1 MTVIKNQKSN
11 TYEVRT
17 YYKDWTGVRKQ
28 KTKRGFKRKCD
39 AQEWER
45 AFKLK
50 ENLSLDMYFEDFVD
64 LYLNDI
70 KSRIKYNTW
79 LTKKHIV
86 EKKIL
91 PYFSKKKLQEIKPSD
106 IRQWQNTMMNYRNKQ
121 GEGYSQV
128 YLKTIH
134 NQLSAILNHAVNF
147 YDLKSNAARKAGSM
161 GKERTKEMLFWTK
174 EEYMKFIEA
183 VADKPISFYAFEILY
198 WCGVRMGEL
207 LALTPADFDF
217 QACTI
222 RINKSYQRLEG
233 KGSLNHN
240 SRKFHAK
247 NTDPNRTHW
256 NVEYC
261 NEDIKDVYHELFDD
275 ALKRY
280 NDKQTR
286 KDRKIDDYYEKIRS
300 GKQEKLFHEVILQI
314 GDKDNMG
321 SETMEGQL
329 AAKILDEYMK
339 GFQER
344 NPTLRVFA
352 AHLHLDEATPH
363 LHIDFI
369 PYVTGSKRGLDTRV
383 SLKQALSSLG
393 FKGGSRSETELNQW
407 VQSEKQKLAMVMREN
422 EIEWDQKGTHEQ
434 HLSVLDYKK
443 KVREQEVEELTEHK
457 NLLEHDLHDISE
469 CVDEIQKEKAQ
480 AEKERDAVIKKTEVL
495 EKRFSALNSK
505 AGLVDSH
512 AREYGYY
519 PEEWL
524 PEAGT
529 LESAKSYRKR
539 IFPLVKKVANM
550 IQALYS
556 KYLDLKN
563 KNQKL
568 SDRNIDLENRVD
580 RLREEISVIKKENVA
595 LLNVAY
601 DMDRVV
607 AVLGENKV
615 KEAIEVAKHLEQV
628 NAKQKGKK
636 RRTDREGR

>member
-1 MTVIKNQKSN
+1 MT
-11 TYEVRT
+11 
-17 YYKDWTGVRKQ
+17 
-28 KTKRGFKRKCD
+28 
-39 AQEWER
+39 
-45 AFKLK
+45 
-50 ENLSLDMYFEDFVD
+50 
-64 LYLNDI
+64 
-70 KSRIKYNTW
+70 
-79 LTKKHIV
+79 
-86 EKKIL
+86 
-91 PYFSKKKLQEIKPSD
+91 
-106 IRQWQNTMMNYRNKQ
+106 
-121 GEGYSQV
+121 
-128 YLKTIH
+128 
-134 NQLSAILNHAVNF
+134 
-147 YDLKSNAARKAGSM
+147 
-161 GKERTKEMLFWTK
+161 
-174 EEYMKFIEA
+174 
-183 VADKPISFYAFEILY
+183 
-198 WCGVRMGEL
+198 
-207 LALTPADFDF
+207 
-217 QACTI
+217 
-222 RINKSYQRLEG
+222 G

-261 NEDIKDVYHELFDD
+261 NEDIKDVYHELFDE

-300 GKQEKLFHEVILQI
+300 GKQEKLFHEVIIQI

-344 NPTLRVFA
+344 NPALRVFA

-407 VQSEKQKLAMVMREN
+407 VQSEKEKLAMVMREN

-469 CVDEIQKEKAQ
+469 CVDEIPKEKEQ
-480 AEKERDAVIKKTEVL
+480 VEKERDAVIKRAEVL

-524 PEAGT
+524 PEAGS

-580 RLREEISVIKKENVA
+580 RLRDEVSVIKKENVA

-601 DMDRVV
+601 DMERVV

-628 NAKQKGKK
+628 NAKQKIKK
-636 RRTDREGR
+636 RRIDRDGR

>member
-1 MTVIKNQKSN
+1 MT
-11 TYEVRT
+11 
-17 YYKDWTGVRKQ
+17 
-28 KTKRGFKRKCD
+28 
-39 AQEWER
+39 
-45 AFKLK
+45 
-50 ENLSLDMYFEDFVD
+50 
-64 LYLNDI
+64 
-70 KSRIKYNTW
+70 
-79 LTKKHIV
+79 
-86 EKKIL
+86 
-91 PYFSKKKLQEIKPSD
+91 
-106 IRQWQNTMMNYRNKQ
+106 
-121 GEGYSQV
+121 
-128 YLKTIH
+128 
-134 NQLSAILNHAVNF
+134 
-147 YDLKSNAARKAGSM
+147 
-161 GKERTKEMLFWTK
+161 
-174 EEYMKFIEA
+174 
-183 VADKPISFYAFEILY
+183 
-198 WCGVRMGEL
+198 
-207 LALTPADFDF
+207 
-217 QACTI
+217 
-222 RINKSYQRLEG
+222 G

-329 AAKILDEYMK
+329 AVKILDEYMK

-407 VQSEKQKLAMVMREN
+407 VQSEKEKLAMVMREN
-422 EIEWDQKGTHEQ
+422 EIEWDQKGTHEP

-443 KVREQEVEELTEHK
+443 KVREQVVEELTEHK

-469 CVDEIQKEKAQ
+469 CVDEIQKEKEQ

-556 KYLDLKN
+556 KYLELKS

-568 SDRNIDLENRVD
+568 SDRNLDLENRVD
-580 RLREEISVIKKENVA
+580 RLREEVSVIKKENVA

-615 KEAIEVAKHLEQV
+615 KEAIEVAKHLEQT
-628 NAKQKGKK
+628 NAKQKIKK
-636 RRTDREGR
+636 RRIDRDGR

>member
-161 GKERTKEMLFWTK
+161 GKERTK
-174 EEYMKFIEA
+174 
-183 VADKPISFYAFEILY
+183 
-198 WCGVRMGEL
+198 
-207 LALTPADFDF
+207 
-217 QACTI
+217 
-222 RINKSYQRLEG
+222 
-233 KGSLNHN
+233 
-240 SRKFHAK
+240 
-247 NTDPNRTHW
+247 
-256 NVEYC
+256 
-261 NEDIKDVYHELFDD
+261 
-275 ALKRY
+275 
-280 NDKQTR
+280 
-286 KDRKIDDYYEKIRS
+286 
-300 GKQEKLFHEVILQI
+300 
-314 GDKDNMG
+314 
-321 SETMEGQL
+321 
-329 AAKILDEYMK
+329 
-339 GFQER
+339 
-344 NPTLRVFA
+344 
-352 AHLHLDEATPH
+352 
-363 LHIDFI
+363 
-369 PYVTGSKRGLDTRV
+369 
-383 SLKQALSSLG
+383 
-393 FKGGSRSETELNQW
+393 
-407 VQSEKQKLAMVMREN
+407 
-422 EIEWDQKGTHEQ
+422 
-434 HLSVLDYKK
+434 
-443 KVREQEVEELTEHK
+443 
-457 NLLEHDLHDISE
+457 
-469 CVDEIQKEKAQ
+469 
-480 AEKERDAVIKKTEVL
+480 
-495 EKRFSALNSK
+495 

>member
-1 MTVIKNQKSN
+1 MT
-11 TYEVRT
+11 
-17 YYKDWTGVRKQ
+17 
-28 KTKRGFKRKCD
+28 
-39 AQEWER
+39 
-45 AFKLK
+45 
-50 ENLSLDMYFEDFVD
+50 
-64 LYLNDI
+64 
-70 KSRIKYNTW
+70 
-79 LTKKHIV
+79 
-86 EKKIL
+86 
-91 PYFSKKKLQEIKPSD
+91 
-106 IRQWQNTMMNYRNKQ
+106 
-121 GEGYSQV
+121 
-128 YLKTIH
+128 
-134 NQLSAILNHAVNF
+134 
-147 YDLKSNAARKAGSM
+147 
-161 GKERTKEMLFWTK
+161 
-174 EEYMKFIEA
+174 
-183 VADKPISFYAFEILY
+183 
-198 WCGVRMGEL
+198 
-207 LALTPADFDF
+207 
-217 QACTI
+217 
-222 RINKSYQRLEG
+222 G

-434 HLSVLDYKK
+434 HLSVLYYKK

>member
-64 LYLNDI
+64 LYMNDI

-183 VADKPISFYAFEILY
+183 VAD
-198 WCGVRMGEL
+198 
-207 LALTPADFDF
+207 
-217 QACTI
+217 
-222 RINKSYQRLEG
+222 
-233 KGSLNHN
+233 
-240 SRKFHAK
+240 
-247 NTDPNRTHW
+247 
-256 NVEYC
+256 
-261 NEDIKDVYHELFDD
+261 
-275 ALKRY
+275 
-280 NDKQTR
+280 
-286 KDRKIDDYYEKIRS
+286 
-300 GKQEKLFHEVILQI
+300 
-314 GDKDNMG
+314 
-321 SETMEGQL
+321 
-329 AAKILDEYMK
+329 
-339 GFQER
+339 
-344 NPTLRVFA
+344 
-352 AHLHLDEATPH
+352 
-363 LHIDFI
+363 
-369 PYVTGSKRGLDTRV
+369 
-383 SLKQALSSLG
+383 
-393 FKGGSRSETELNQW
+393 
-407 VQSEKQKLAMVMREN
+407 
-422 EIEWDQKGTHEQ
+422 
-434 HLSVLDYKK
+434 
-443 KVREQEVEELTEHK
+443 
-457 NLLEHDLHDISE
+457 
-469 CVDEIQKEKAQ
+469 
-480 AEKERDAVIKKTEVL
+480 AVIKKTEVL

-556 KYLDLKN
+556 KYLELKS
-563 KNQKL
+563 KNLKL
-568 SDRNIDLENRVD
+568 SDRNLDLENRVD
-580 RLREEISVIKKENVA
+580 RLREEVSVIKKENVA

-607 AVLGENKV
+607 AVLGKNKV
-615 KEAIEVAKHLEQV
+615 KEAIEVAKHLEQA
-628 NAKQKGKK
+628 NAKQNIKKK
-636 RRTDREGR
+636 RIDRDSR

>member
-1 MTVIKNQKSN
+1 MT
-11 TYEVRT
+11 
-17 YYKDWTGVRKQ
+17 
-28 KTKRGFKRKCD
+28 
-39 AQEWER
+39 
-45 AFKLK
+45 
-50 ENLSLDMYFEDFVD
+50 
-64 LYLNDI
+64 
-70 KSRIKYNTW
+70 
-79 LTKKHIV
+79 
-86 EKKIL
+86 
-91 PYFSKKKLQEIKPSD
+91 
-106 IRQWQNTMMNYRNKQ
+106 
-121 GEGYSQV
+121 
-128 YLKTIH
+128 
-134 NQLSAILNHAVNF
+134 
-147 YDLKSNAARKAGSM
+147 
-161 GKERTKEMLFWTK
+161 
-174 EEYMKFIEA
+174 
-183 VADKPISFYAFEILY
+183 
-198 WCGVRMGEL
+198 
-207 LALTPADFDF
+207 
-217 QACTI
+217 
-222 RINKSYQRLEG
+222 G

-261 NEDIKDVYHELFDD
+261 NEDIKDVYHELFDE

-407 VQSEKQKLAMVMREN
+407 VQSEKEKLAMVMREN
-422 EIEWDQKGTHEQ
+422 EIEWEQKGTHET

-457 NLLEHDLHDISE
+457 KLLEHNLHDISE
-469 CVDEIQKEKAQ
+469 CVNEIQKEKEQ
-480 AEKERDAVIKKTEVL
+480 VEKERETVIQKTEVL

-556 KYLDLKN
+556 KYLELKS

-568 SDRNIDLENRVD
+568 SDRNLDLESRVD

-595 LLNVAY
+595 LLNVTY

-615 KEAIEVAKHLEQV
+615 KEAIEVAKHLEQA
-628 NAKQKGKK
+628 NEKQKIKK
-636 RRTDREGR
+636 RCVDRDV

>member
-233 KGSLNHN
+233 KDII
-240 SRKFHAK
+240 
-247 NTDPNRTHW
+247 TDPKTTKSNRMITMP
-256 NVEYC
+256 EFLSEELESYIGMLYGL
-261 NEDIKDVYHELFDD
+261 NENDRIFQISKSYLHHEMDRGVKLSGV
-275 ALKRY
+275 KR
-280 NDKQTR
+280 
-286 KDRKIDDYYEKIRS
+286 IRI
-300 GKQEKLFHEVILQI
+300 H
-314 GDKDNMG
+314 D
-321 SETMEGQL
+321 
-329 AAKILDEYMK
+329 
-339 GFQER
+339 
-344 NPTLRVFA
+344 LR
-352 AHLHLDEATPH
+352 H
-363 LHIDFI
+363 
-369 PYVTGSKRGLDTRV
+369 PYVKPTT
-383 SLKQALSSLG
+383 
-393 FKGGSRSETELNQW
+393 
-407 VQSEKQKLAMVMREN
+407 
-422 EIEWDQKGTHEQ
+422 
-434 HLSVLDYKK
+434 KK
-443 KVREQEVEELTEHK
+443 FITFFEVFRAA
-457 NLLEHDLHDISE
+457 S
-469 CVDEIQKEKAQ
+469 
-480 AEKERDAVIKKTEVL
+480 
-495 EKRFSALNSK
+495 
-505 AGLVDSH
+505 
-512 AREYGYY
+512 
-519 PEEWL
+519 
-524 PEAGT
+524 
-529 LESAKSYRKR
+529 
-539 IFPLVKKVANM
+539 
-550 IQALYS
+550 
-556 KYLDLKN
+556 
-563 KNQKL
+563 
-568 SDRNIDLENRVD
+568 
-580 RLREEISVIKKENVA
+580 
-595 LLNVAY
+595 
-601 DMDRVV
+601 
-607 AVLGENKV
+607 
-615 KEAIEVAKHLEQV
+615 
-628 NAKQKGKK
+628 
-636 RRTDREGR
+636 

>member
-1 MTVIKNQKSN
+1 MT
-11 TYEVRT
+11 
-17 YYKDWTGVRKQ
+17 
-28 KTKRGFKRKCD
+28 
-39 AQEWER
+39 
-45 AFKLK
+45 
-50 ENLSLDMYFEDFVD
+50 
-64 LYLNDI
+64 
-70 KSRIKYNTW
+70 
-79 LTKKHIV
+79 
-86 EKKIL
+86 
-91 PYFSKKKLQEIKPSD
+91 
-106 IRQWQNTMMNYRNKQ
+106 
-121 GEGYSQV
+121 
-128 YLKTIH
+128 
-134 NQLSAILNHAVNF
+134 
-147 YDLKSNAARKAGSM
+147 
-161 GKERTKEMLFWTK
+161 
-174 EEYMKFIEA
+174 
-183 VADKPISFYAFEILY
+183 
-198 WCGVRMGEL
+198 
-207 LALTPADFDF
+207 
-217 QACTI
+217 
-222 RINKSYQRLEG
+222 G

-329 AAKILDEYMK
+329 AAKILDKYMR

-407 VQSEKQKLAMVMREN
+407 VQSEKEKLAMVMREN
-422 EIEWDQKGTHEQ
+422 EIEWEQKGTHET

-457 NLLEHDLHDISE
+457 KLLEHNLHDISE
-469 CVDEIQKEKAQ
+469 CVNEIQKEKEQ
-480 AEKERDAVIKKTEVL
+480 VEKERETVIQKTEVL

-556 KYLDLKN
+556 KYLELKS

-568 SDRNIDLENRVD
+568 SDRNLDLESRVD
-580 RLREEISVIKKENVA
+580 RLREEVSVIKKENVA

-607 AVLGENKV
+607 VVLGENKV
-615 KEAIEVAKHLEQV
+615 KEAIEVAKHLEQT
-628 NAKQKGKK
+628 NAKQNIKKK
-636 RRTDREGR
+636 RIDRDSR

>member
-233 KGSLNHN
+233 KDII
-240 SRKFHAK
+240 
-247 NTDPNRTHW
+247 TDPKTVKSNRM
-256 NVEYC
+256 
-261 NEDIKDVYHELFDD
+261 I
-275 ALKRY
+275 
-280 NDKQTR
+280 
-286 KDRKIDDYYEKIRS
+286 
-300 GKQEKLFHEVILQI
+300 
-314 GDKDNMG
+314 
-321 SETMEGQL
+321 TM
-329 AAKILDEYMK
+329 
-339 GFQER
+339 
-344 NPTLRVFA
+344 P
-352 AHLHLDEATPH
+352 
-363 LHIDFI
+363 
-369 PYVTGSKRGLDTRV
+369 
-383 SLKQALSSLG
+383 
-393 FKGGSRSETELNQW
+393 
-407 VQSEKQKLAMVMREN
+407 
-422 EIEWDQKGTHEQ
+422 
-434 HLSVLDYKK
+434 
-443 KVREQEVEELTEHK
+443 EQEVEELTEHK

-469 CVDEIQKEKAQ
+469 CVDEIQKEKEQ

-556 KYLDLKN
+556 KYLELKS
-563 KNQKL
+563 KNLKL
-568 SDRNIDLENRVD
+568 SDRNLDLENRVD
-580 RLREEISVIKKENVA
+580 RLREEVSVIKKENVA

-607 AVLGENKV
+607 AVLGKNKV
-615 KEAIEVAKHLEQV
+615 KEAIEVAKHLEQA
-628 NAKQKGKK
+628 NAKQNIKKK
-636 RRTDREGR
+636 RIDRDSR